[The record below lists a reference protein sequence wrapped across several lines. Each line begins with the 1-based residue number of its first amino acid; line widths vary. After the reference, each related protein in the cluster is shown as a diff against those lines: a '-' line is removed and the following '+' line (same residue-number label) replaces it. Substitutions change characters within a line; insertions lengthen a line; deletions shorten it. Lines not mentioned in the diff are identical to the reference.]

1 MNVFVTGTAGFIG
14 YHLAR
19 RLLDEGHSVI
29 GFDGVTDYYDVSLK
43 RGRLAELAGYERF
56 TAIEGRLED
65 ARLLRQ
71 SLEVADAEIVVHL
84 AAQAGVRYSLEQPAS
99 YVDANLVGTA
109 NLLEAIRARPPR
121 HFLFAS
127 SSSVYGGNQ
136 QTPFSELHSA
146 DMPLSFYAA
155 TKKSG
160 EAMVHAYA
168 HLWSIPST
176 SLRFFTV
183 YGPWGRP
190 DMALF
195 KFVAAI
201 LAGQPINIYG
211 EGRMKRDFTYVD
223 ELIEAVTRLIGRAPA
238 IGQPV
243 EGDSLSAVA
252 PYRCVNLAGG
262 RPQPLLDFVDAIEA
276 ALGIKADRRFLPL
289 QAGDPRD
296 TAADPTLLRRL
307 VGDIPATEISE
318 GVARFV
324 DWYRRYYRL

>member
-19 RLLDEGHSVI
+19 RLLDEGHSVT
-29 GFDGVTDYYDVSLK
+29 GFDGLTDYYDVSLK
-43 RGRLAELAGYERF
+43 RARLGELAGYERF
-56 TAIEGRLED
+56 TLIEGRVED
-65 ARLLRQ
+65 AQLLRQ
-71 SLEVADAEIVVHL
+71 SLEGADAEIVVHL

-99 YVDANLVGTA
+99 YVQANLVGTA
-109 NLLEAIRARPPR
+109 NLLEAVRALPPR

-136 QTPFSELHSA
+136 QAPFSELHSA
-146 DMPLSFYAA
+146 DLPLSFYAA
-155 TKKSG
+155 TKKGG
-160 EAMVHAYA
+160 EAMVHAYS
-168 HLWSIPST
+168 HLWAIPST

-201 LAGQPINIYG
+201 LAAQPIDIYG
-211 EGRMKRDFTYVD
+211 QGQMQRDFTYVD
-223 ELIEAVTRLIGRAPA
+223 DLIEAVMRLIGRPPT

-243 EGDSLSAVA
+243 DGDSLSAVA

-276 ALGIKADRRFLPL
+276 ALGMKAERRFLPL

-296 TAADPTLLRRL
+296 TAADPTLLRQL
-307 VGDIPATEISE
+307 IGDVPLTEMSE